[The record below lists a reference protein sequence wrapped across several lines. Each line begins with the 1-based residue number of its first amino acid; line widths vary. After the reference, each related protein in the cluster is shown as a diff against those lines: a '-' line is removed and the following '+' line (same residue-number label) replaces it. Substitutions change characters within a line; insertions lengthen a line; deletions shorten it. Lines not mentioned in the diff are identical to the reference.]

1 MEVKINNM
9 IKINTKRN
17 LVLFVTMAI
26 LVMVSMIALGAED
39 DQSSTPVSAK
49 AVDLD
54 HMATDESRKAEL
66 VLAAHILA
74 DQGVFDSFGHISVRS
89 ASDPNVFFIPRAMTP
104 ALVQV
109 EDIVAVSVETG
120 EPIDP
125 NSPRCNGERYI
136 HSELYKLRPE
146 INSVIHC
153 HTTDVIPFTVAG
165 VPMRPVIAQADFL
178 PLEVPV
184 FEIRDVWGDAEERGV
199 QIRNNE
205 HAAAAAK
212 AMGSS
217 PVLLLRGHGMNV
229 AADSVH
235 RVVVQ
240 ALYTMINAKVLR
252 EAIQLSS
259 GGEIIALDQKELDYY
274 PKENFDVERPWS
286 NFLHILRNHEAAMK

>member
-1 MEVKINNM
+1 M
-9 IKINTKRN
+9 KRD
-17 LVLFVTMAI
+17 LLSLMVITVLIVASIVTF
-26 LVMVSMIALGAED
+26 GAEAN
-39 DQSSTPVSAK
+39 QSSTVPVSAK

-54 HMATDESRKAEL
+54 HMATDDSRKAEV

-153 HTTDVIPFTVAG
+153 HTADVIPFTIAG

-184 FEIRDVWGDAEERGV
+184 FEIRDVWGDVEERGV
-199 QIRNNE
+199 QIKNNE

-235 RVVVQ
+235 RVVVH
-240 ALYTMINAKVLR
+240 ALYTMINAKIQS
-252 EAIQLSS
+252 EAIQLSG

-286 NFLHILRNHEAAMK
+286 NFLSILRNHEATIK

>member
-26 LVMVSMIALGAED
+26 LVIVSMITLGAEEN
-39 DQSSTPVSAK
+39 QSSTPVSAK

-54 HMATDESRKAEL
+54 HMDTDETRKAE
-66 VLAAHILA
+66 VALAAHILA

-109 EDIVAVSVETG
+109 EDMVAVSVETG
-120 EPIDP
+120 QPIDP
-125 NSPRCNGERYI
+125 DSPRCNGERFI
-136 HSELYKLRPE
+136 HSELYKARPE

-153 HTTDVIPFTVAG
+153 HTADVIPFTVAG

-199 QIRNNE
+199 QIKNNE

-235 RVVVQ
+235 RVVVH
-240 ALYTMINAKVLR
+240 ALYTMINAKILS
-252 EAIQLSS
+252 EAIQLNG
-259 GGEIIALDQKELDYY
+259 GGEIRALDQKELDYY

-286 NFLHILRNHEAAMK
+286 NFLRVLRNHEAAIK